1 MNNTQNTK
9 NNYAVVFKGSFQD
22 DINKSD
28 ATQAFADLFKIDLS
42 KANSILG
49 QSCVLKKDLDHKSA
63 SKYLIALEKTGIMV
77 ELINQARTPQSKPLQ
92 DNNNQEKLT
101 QQEENREPSTE
112 VSDNTDTILKILP
125 AGSDVLTDQERAKP
139 TQQSIDTSHI
149 KMASV
154 FLAPEES
161 NAKIDLASMVHIPN
175 LTIADIGEELLVIKP
190 RRQTTAEINSD
201 FDLKPVGSDLLEEN
215 EKKNTHGA
223 TAPDTSHLSIED

>member
-1 MNNTQNTK
+1 MNNTK
-9 NNYAVVFKGSFQD
+9 NNYAVVFQGNFQD
-22 DINKSD
+22 GINKGD
-28 ATQAFADLFKIDLS
+28 AIQAFADLFKIDTS
-42 KANSILG
+42 KASGILE

-63 SKYLIALEKTGIMV
+63 SKYLIALEKTGIVV
-77 ELINQARTPQSKPLQ
+77 ELVNQARAPQSKPLQ
-92 DNNNQEKLT
+92 DNNNQEKST

-112 VSDNTDTILKILP
+112 VSDNTDDTTLKILP

-201 FDLKPVGSDLLEEN
+201 FDLKPVGSNLLEEN
-215 EKKNTHGA
+215 EKKNTHEA
-223 TAPDTSHLSIED
+223 IAPDTSHLSIED